1 MKSVFKKLLIG
12 GLVAL
17 LVGGVLF
24 TIAFAASG
32 FSFEKLSGLNWES
45 KSFTESAAASSVV
58 IDVDNSDVTVKFDKN
73 ADKITVSYYVC
84 NNRSGKELK
93 NFNVTDSNGTLSL
106 KEHTRWQYDLFLWT
120 YKDTDV
126 TVIIPE
132 GRAVSLDI
140 STENG
145 DVNIYGS
152 ANIPNLHID
161 TDNGDAEIN
170 GQISAKG
177 VTVETDNGDV
187 EITGSFTANSL
198 TVETDNGTFEA
209 EGTLSVNTLSIETDN
224 GDIEAEDALI
234 TANKISF
241 STDNGDIEAR
251 LFGAEA
257 DYKIA
262 VETDNGK
269 SNVTNQTTGS
279 RALNIVTDNGDVYII
294 FANE

>member
-1 MKSVFKKLLIG
+1 MNSVFKKLLIG

-32 FSFEKLSGLNWES
+32 FSFEKLSGLSWES
-45 KSFTESAAASSVV
+45 QTFTESADAKTVV

-132 GRAVSLDI
+132 GRAVALDI
-140 STENG
+140 STDNG

-170 GQISAKG
+170 GQIRAKG

-279 RALNIVTDNGDVYII
+279 RALNIVTDNGDAYII

>member
-32 FSFEKLSGLNWES
+32 FSFEKLSGLHWES

-140 STENG
+140 STDNG

-209 EGTLSVNTLSIETDN
+209 EGSLTVNTLSIETDN
-224 GDIEAEDALI
+224 GDIDAEDALI
-234 TANKISF
+234 TANKILIE
-241 STDNGDIEAR
+241 TDNGDVEAK
-251 LFGAEA
+251 LFGAA
-257 DYKIA
+257 SDYKTI
-262 VETDNGK
+262 VKTDNGRK
-269 SNVTNQTTGS
+269 NIENNITGE
-279 RALNIVTDNGDVYII
+279 RELYIETDNGDVYII

>member
-1 MKSVFKKLLIG
+1 MKSFFKKLLVC
-12 GLVAL
+12 GLIAL
-17 LVGGVLF
+17 LAGGILF

-32 FSFEKLSGLNWES
+32 FSFEKLSGLSWEGRT
-45 KSFTESAAASSVV
+45 FTESADAKTVV

-140 STENG
+140 STDNG

-152 ANIPNLHID
+152 ANIQNLHID

-209 EGTLSVNTLSIETDN
+209 EGSLTVNTLSIETDN
-224 GDIEAEDALI
+224 GEIDAEDALI

-279 RALNIVTDNGDVYII
+279 RALNIETDNGDVYII

>member
-1 MKSVFKKLLIG
+1 MKYFFKKLLVF
-12 GLVAL
+12 GLIAL
-17 LVGGVLF
+17 LAGGILF

-32 FSFEKLSGLNWES
+32 FSFEKLSGLSWEGRT
-45 KSFTESAAASSVV
+45 FTESADAKTVV

-73 ADKITVSYYVC
+73 ADKITVSYFVC

-106 KEHTRWQYDLFLWT
+106 KENTRWQYDLFLWT

-140 STENG
+140 STDNG

-198 TVETDNGTFEA
+198 TVETDNGSFEA
-209 EGTLSVNTLSIETDN
+209 EGSLTVNTLSIETDN
-224 GDIEAEDALI
+224 GEIDAEDALI

-257 DYKIA
+257 DYKIE
-262 VETDNGK
+262 VDTDNGK

-279 RALNIVTDNGDVYII
+279 KALNIETDNGDVYII

>member
-1 MKSVFKKLLIG
+1 MNSVFKKLLIG

-32 FSFEKLSGLNWES
+32 FSFEKLSGLSWES
-45 KSFTESAAASSVV
+45 QTFTESADAKTVV

-140 STENG
+140 STDNG

-279 RALNIVTDNGDVYII
+279 RALNIVTDNGDAYII

>member
-1 MKSVFKKLLIG
+1 MKSIFKKLLVG
-12 GLVAL
+12 GLIAL

-45 KSFTESAAASSVV
+45 KSFTESVSASSVI
-58 IDVDNSDVTVKFDKN
+58 IDVDNSDITIKFDKN
-73 ADKITVSYYVC
+73 ADKITCSYFVC

-93 NFNVTDSNGTLSL
+93 TFNITETNGTLSL

-132 GRAVSLDI
+132 GRAISLDI
-140 STENG
+140 STDNG

-170 GQISAKG
+170 GQISAKD
-177 VTVETDNGDV
+177 VTFETDNGDV
-187 EITGSFTANSL
+187 EITGSLTANSL
-198 TVETDNGTFEA
+198 TAETDNGTFEL
-209 EGTLSVNTLSIETDN
+209 EGTLTVNTLSIETDN
-224 GDIEAEDALI
+224 GDIEAEDGLI
-234 TANKISF
+234 TANKIYF
-241 STDNGDIEAR
+241 STDNGKVEAR
-251 LFGAEA
+251 LFGKVT
-257 DYKIA
+257 DYKIN
-262 VETDNGK
+262 VNTDNGS
-269 SNVTNQTTGS
+269 SNVSDSHVGE
-279 RALNIVTDNGDVYII
+279 RELYIETDNGDVSIA
-294 FANE
+294 FATE

>member
-1 MKSVFKKLLIG
+1 MKSFFKKLLIC
-12 GLVAL
+12 GLIAL
-17 LVGGVLF
+17 LAGGILF

-32 FSFEKLSGLNWES
+32 FSFEKLSGLSWEGRT
-45 KSFTESAAASSVV
+45 FTESADAKTVV

-93 NFNVTDSNGTLSL
+93 NFNITDSNGTLSL

-140 STENG
+140 STDNG

-187 EITGSFTANSL
+187 EITGSFTSNSL

-209 EGTLSVNTLSIETDN
+209 EGSLTVNTLSIETDN
-224 GDIEAEDALI
+224 GEIDAEDALI

-262 VETDNGK
+262 VDTDNGK

-279 RALNIVTDNGDVYII
+279 RALNIETDNGDVYII

>member
-1 MKSVFKKLLIG
+1 MKSFFKKLLVC
-12 GLVAL
+12 GLIAL
-17 LVGGVLF
+17 LAGGILF

-32 FSFEKLSGLNWES
+32 FSFEKLSGLSWEGRT
-45 KSFTESAAASSVV
+45 FTESADAKTVV

-73 ADKITVSYYVC
+73 ADKITVSYFVC

-140 STENG
+140 STDNG

-152 ANIPNLHID
+152 ANIQNLHID

-209 EGTLSVNTLSIETDN
+209 EGSLTVNTLSIETDN
-224 GDIEAEDALI
+224 GEIDAEDALI

-279 RALNIVTDNGDVYII
+279 RALNIETDNGDVYII